1 MAVYLRP
8 VADSTIGGWAT
19 EAASTVSLYASIDEA
34 VADDL
39 DYITSGNLEAST
51 VSDVYIAKLTTGQTV
66 SLPFTVRYRY
76 GKDVSGSQKV
86 DLSVRLLE
94 GTTAVST
101 WSHLNIST
109 GFETTSQTVSTSATI
124 TDFNN
129 LFLEFSA
136 SMQRGSGEPVGLLLA
151 LTQP

>member
-19 EAASTVSLYASIDEA
+19 ELASTVSLYASIDEA
-34 VADDL
+34 IASDS
-39 DYITSGNLEAST
+39 DYIISGNLEGST
-51 VSDVYIAKLTTGQTV
+51 VADVYIAKLTTGQTV
-66 SLPFTVRYRY
+66 ALPFTVRYRY
-76 GKDVSGSQKV
+76 GKDVSGSQQV
-86 DLSVRLLE
+86 DLGVRLLQ

-101 WSHLNIST
+101 WSHVNISSAWV
-109 GFETTSQTVSTSATI
+109 TTSQTVSTSVTI

-136 SMQRGSGEPVGLLLA
+136 SFGGSGQPVGLLLA
-151 LTQP
+151 LTQA